1 MRSPAEITVKREE
14 PSFSQES
21 GTWFP
26 WDVGRDFQEAVRR
39 MHLGTELRVYVSIY
53 TGISAP
59 VSPTPYLSALGY
71 AVLLVT
77 LQRSLTS
84 LPTQSGEALHT
95 HFEWEGGRSQGI
107 RKSQKQQFVP

>member
-1 MRSPAEITVKREE
+1 MKREE

-84 LPTQSGEALHT
+84 RPHSVRGGSSHS
-95 HFEWEGGRSQGI
+95 EWEGGRSQGI
-107 RKSQKQQFVP
+107 SKSQKQQVVP